1 MYFIIENPPFNN
13 YINRIPMQSKGQ
25 CFLEFEKVKSN
36 ARELSYFFE
45 IENTYKNT
53 FIQCRGGFYE

>member
-1 MYFIIENPPFNN
+1 
-13 YINRIPMQSKGQ
+13 MQSKGQ